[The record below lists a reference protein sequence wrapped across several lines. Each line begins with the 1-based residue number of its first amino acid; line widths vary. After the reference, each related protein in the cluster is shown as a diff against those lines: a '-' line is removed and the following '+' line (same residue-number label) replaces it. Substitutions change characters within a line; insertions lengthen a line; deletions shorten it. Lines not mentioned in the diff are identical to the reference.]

1 MLRNC
6 AELRRALAIGAI
18 LLTPGCNLDSLFGH
32 DGARVQVV
40 LSRDGG
46 SGLGAIVANMVQ
58 DSVAA
63 RNDDDDDD
71 HHRVG
76 TWGFQTA
83 TVTLSSILART
94 LDGELVNLDV
104 DLPVTVDVVKIDDG
118 KQIQLPDGFLPADTY
133 DQIVVVMTA
142 VQGTLRD
149 GTIVTI
155 EPPGGGWTAVIPTC
169 PLEVTDATTTT
180 VGLALNVRNSFV
192 LVGSQSWSFQ
202 PRFRSMVDCSQNSED
217 GDA

>member
-6 AELRRALAIGAI
+6 AELKRALAIGAI

-63 RNDDDDDD
+63 RNDDDDD

-83 TVTLSSILART
+83 TVTLASILART
-94 LDGELVNLDV
+94 LDGELSPNHHAEIIVRLD
-104 DLPVTVDVVKIDDG
+104 DDFDWSSLERCANCTLPV
-118 KQIQLPDGFLPADTY
+118 
-133 DQIVVVMTA
+133 
-142 VQGTLRD
+142 
-149 GTIVTI
+149 
-155 EPPGGGWTAVIPTC
+155 
-169 PLEVTDATTTT
+169 
-180 VGLALNVRNSFV
+180 
-192 LVGSQSWSFQ
+192 
-202 PRFRSMVDCSQNSED
+202 
-217 GDA
+217 